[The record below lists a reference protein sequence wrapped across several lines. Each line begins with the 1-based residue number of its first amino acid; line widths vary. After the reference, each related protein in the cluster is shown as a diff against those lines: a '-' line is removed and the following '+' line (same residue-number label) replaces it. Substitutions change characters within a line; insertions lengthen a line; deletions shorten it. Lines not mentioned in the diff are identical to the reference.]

1 MSFLWRSAAVQRS
14 FIMQDKPNHVHSMTD
29 AGLDD
34 ATLEFA
40 HQVFDLARS
49 GESDEL
55 ARLLGRGLPPNL
67 RNNKGDSLLMLAS
80 YHGHLDTV
88 RVLLDHKADPD
99 LRNLNGQTP
108 IAGAAFKGNLPMIEL
123 LIEHGADIEGASP
136 DGRTTL
142 MIAAMFNRT
151 EIVDYLVSHGANV
164 DVKDVNGVDAVQ
176 AAKLM
181 GAQNT
186 SARLEALQRG
196 GRPVAD

>member
-1 MSFLWRSAAVQRS
+1 MSFLGAAAVQRS
-14 FIMQDKPNHVHSMTD
+14 FIMQDNPNHVHSMAD

-40 HQVFDLARS
+40 HQVFNLARS

-55 ARLLGRGLPPNL
+55 ARLLGQGLPPNL
-67 RNNKGDSLLMLAS
+67 RNDKGDSLLMLAS
-80 YHGHLDTV
+80 YHGHLDAV
-88 RVLLDHKADPD
+88 KVLLDHNADPD

-123 LIEHGADIEGASP
+123 LLEHGADVEGSSP
-136 DGRTTL
+136 DGRTAL

-151 EIVDYLVSHGANV
+151 EIVEYLVARGANV
-164 DVKDVNGVDAVQ
+164 SAKDANGVDAVQ

-186 SARLEALQRG
+186 SARLEELQRG
-196 GRPVAD
+196 DRPAAD